1 MLNACGN
8 PIGRDRTSAFGNIWE
23 VFVEG
28 TGGSF
33 ASTVFD
39 VALEG
44 RV

>member
-1 MLNACGN
+1 MLDARGQ
-8 PIGRDRTSAFGNIWE
+8 PIRGDATSAFGNIGK
-23 VFVEG
+23 VLIEG
-28 TGGSF
+28 ARRAF